1 MRVPDKDFSMD
12 ETNRRPFLKR
22 LLAISPWGV
31 FRLIAISVGVGLVLA
46 LLNIDPATVWS
57 DFFGTF
63 ARAWIKT
70 WHALSDT
77 ANWAFDYFILGAILV
92 VPIFVILRVLK
103 ALRK

>member
-1 MRVPDKDFSMD
+1 MD
-12 ETNRRPFLKR
+12 ETNRRPFIKR
-22 LLAISPWGV
+22 LFAISPFGIL
-31 FRLIAISVGVGLVLA
+31 RLIAISVGVGLVLA

-63 ARAWIKT
+63 ARAWVET
-70 WHALSDT
+70 WHALSDA

-92 VPIFVILRVLK
+92 VPIFVILRIVK